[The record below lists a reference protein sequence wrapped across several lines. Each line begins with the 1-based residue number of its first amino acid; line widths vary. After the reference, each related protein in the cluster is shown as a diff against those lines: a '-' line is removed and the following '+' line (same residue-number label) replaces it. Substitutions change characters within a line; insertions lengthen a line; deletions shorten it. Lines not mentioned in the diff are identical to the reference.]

1 MNYLKVIILSFTLIM
16 SGCAGFGVLYPSD
29 TTPISNPKISSS
41 FGKIYTTRNEK
52 QYTCSEVIELWGE
65 PDSLDTEGE
74 IKTLTYKYGL
84 VFAGIMPIVIIPI
97 PLALPVGQKKT
108 IIECHNNIVVRAYKT
123 ATGMSAAYCG
133 MISERPDYGCQTE

>member
-1 MNYLKVIILSFTLIM
+1 MKYLKFIILSFALVT
-16 SGCAGFGVLYPSD
+16 SGCAGFGVLYPND
-29 TTPISNPKISSS
+29 TTPISNPKISS
-41 FGKIYTTRNEK
+41 FGNIYTTRNEK
-52 QYTCSEVIELWGE
+52 QYTCLEVVELWGE
-65 PDSLDTEGE
+65 PDSLVTEGE

-108 IIECHNNIVVRAYKT
+108 IIECQNDIVVRAYKT
-123 ATGMSAAYCG
+123 ETGMSAAYCG